1 VKDEDG
7 LVFMGFL
14 ILMDPPKKDA
24 LPALER
30 FRKLG
35 VDIYV
40 LTGDGPLV
48 TEQVCR
54 QVGVMNKSGLV
65 LQGTDMAGM
74 DEAELRKTVETHNI
88 YARLTPNDKLA
99 IVKALRA
106 NGHIVGFIGDGVNDA
121 PSLKAA
127 DVGISV
133 NNGADIAK
141 DASDVVLLHKS
152 LNVVANGIS
161 EGRSTF
167 GNIIKYIHSTISAN
181 FGNMFTLTIASLFLP
196 FIPLL
201 PSQILLNNL
210 ISDVPMLTVSTD
222 NVDRDELRKPKRWNI
237 GQITRFMVFFGLISS
252 VFDLVTMA
260 FVFFMLSADMALF
273 RTVWF
278 LESVLSEIFVV
289 FAVRTF
295 KPFYLSMP
303 SMLLIS
309 TSVLATLAAVG
320 IIYSP
325 LASFFQF
332 APLSAGVLG
341 IVLGI
346 VVVYVLVVE
355 AAKHAFFWIENRR
368 EEKQKARAQV

>member
-1 VKDEDG
+1 
-7 LVFMGFL
+7 
-14 ILMDPPKKDA
+14 
-24 LPALER
+24 
-30 FRKLG
+30 
-35 VDIYV
+35 
-40 LTGDGPLV
+40 
-48 TEQVCR
+48 
-54 QVGVMNKSGLV
+54 
-65 LQGTDMAGM
+65 
-74 DEAELRKTVETHNI
+74 
-88 YARLTPNDKLA
+88 
-99 IVKALRA
+99 
-106 NGHIVGFIGDGVNDA
+106 
-121 PSLKAA
+121 
-127 DVGISV
+127 
-133 NNGADIAK
+133 
-141 DASDVVLLHKS
+141 
-152 LNVVANGIS
+152 
-161 EGRSTF
+161 
-167 GNIIKYIHSTISAN
+167 
-181 FGNMFTLTIASLFLP
+181 
-196 FIPLL
+196 
-201 PSQILLNNL
+201 
-210 ISDVPMLTVSTD
+210 
-222 NVDRDELRKPKRWNI
+222 
-237 GQITRFMVFFGLISS
+237 
-252 VFDLVTMA
+252 
-260 FVFFMLSADMALF
+260 MALF